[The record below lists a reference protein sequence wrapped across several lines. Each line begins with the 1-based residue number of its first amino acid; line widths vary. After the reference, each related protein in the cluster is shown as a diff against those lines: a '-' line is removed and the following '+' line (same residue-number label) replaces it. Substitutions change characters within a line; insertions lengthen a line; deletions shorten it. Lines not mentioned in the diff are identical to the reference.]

1 MCLVE
6 PRGDRTVIEP
16 AIPGAQVRQRDVGPA
31 GQRMH
36 PFGVDAPEPHAAVVG
51 DQDIPRPRTVV
62 PCQAVDFRPVGG
74 GQTLFAAL
82 TGMHDH
88 RITAVRRILD
98 PRHGLFSR
106 RGIEGLPF
114 MGERPG
120 TPVGKVHIAELRVD
134 PLFEERRAAVFGPP
148 DPATP
153 QRRAGGDQPGV
164 AYDMLPAR
172 AAVEHHEPRDAGQVA
187 LHGQHRRVTQRQR
200 PLIGRMVVRRELH
213 EGCGAVLLR
222 GQRRPEAL
230 QRVERGMEQFGGV
243 GLVEL
248 AQGHARRGDHIGVA
262 GAVPG
267 HLVPDVLAVALPG
280 IGTNLVPQF
289 IVVGNIVAVGAA
301 EPPVDVA
308 AVGADAPQGAVG
320 HREGGLQPAAE
331 RRHHRLGHHRVALE
345 HPDRKAQK
353 PDRRA
358 LLSEHVARHADQSPV
373 EVVVL
378 HGMAVLV
385 GHELL
390 VPRHRVAVDG
400 RRGKELHALGEVHHQ
415 PVGAEVLGVHDEGQ
429 AHRAVAESIADRG
442 THGIDVEERA
452 PGDVAHRVGIEDLHV
467 GRAQRRP
474 LLRRIRSPGI
484 ILRRGVLRE
493 ARRAERCEEEKQSA
507 HVRNRLFCSG
517 NRRGG
522 GSRRPGRGG
531 RPG

>member
-1 MCLVE
+1 MHLVE
-6 PRGDRTVIEP
+6 ARGDRAVVEP
-16 AIPGAQVRQRDVGPA
+16 ARPGPQIREGDVGPLRE
-31 GQRMH
+31 RMH
-36 PFGVDAPEPHAAVVG
+36 PFGVDAPEPHAAVVRH
-51 DQDIPRPRTVV
+51 QDVPRPREVV
-62 PCQAVDFRPVGG
+62 PRQAVDLRAEGRRQALLPAAARTHDDRIAAVGG
-74 GQTLFAAL
+74 
-82 TGMHDH
+82 
-88 RITAVRRILD
+88 ILD
-98 PRHGLFSR
+98 PSHGLIRGR
-106 RGIEGLPF
+106 RVERAPHAREGSGAAV
-114 MGERPG
+114 GEIH
-120 TPVGKVHIAELRVD
+120 VAELRVD
-134 PLFEERRAAVFGPP
+134 PLLEERRAAVFGPP
-148 DPATP
+148 EASARE
-153 QRRAGGDQPGV
+153 RRARGDLSGMCERP
-164 AYDMLPAR
+164 LLSR
-172 AAVEHHEPRDAGQVA
+172 AAVERHEARRARKVA
-187 LHGQHRRVTQRQR
+187 LQRHDGRVAQRQR
-200 PLIGRMVVRRELH
+200 PLVGRMVPLGKRRERR
-213 EGCGAVLLR
+213 GAVVLR
-222 GQRRPEAL
+222 GQRRPVAG
-230 QRVERGMEQFGGV
+230 QGVERRMEKLRDV
-243 GLVEL
+243 GAVKL
-248 AQGHARRGDHIGVA
+248 AQRHARGEDHVGVA
-262 GAVPG
+262 RAVPR
-267 HLVPDVLAVALPG
+267 HLVPDVLPVALPG

-415 PVGAEVLGVHDEGQ
+415 PVGAEVLGVHDERN

-467 GRAQRRP
+467 GRAQRGP